1 MRGVSQ
7 ILLIF
12 GMSYLIVL
20 HRKTLKYVRL
30 LNRYF

>member
-1 MRGVSQ
+1 MRGVSEL
-7 ILLIF
+7 LLIF

-20 HRKTLKYVRL
+20 HRKMLKYARL